1 MNSYQQNRQRNE
13 RNMRRSDRFFKAMLV
28 ATMILLAI
36 FGVLELV
43 LR

>member
-13 RNMRRSDRFFKAMLV
+13 RNMRRSDRFFKTMLV